1 VGRLLTIYEIGQ
13 QLLEHREPD
22 QVIRTIYR
30 SLFQQLDPDHAVILL
45 VQGEGNYQPLTAHH
59 PFPEKAEEPSA
70 LSRSV
75 LQRAEKT
82 GLAVLATDTRL
93 DERFST
99 STSINKLHIRSILC
113 VPLGKEP
120 VRALV
125 YADRRSRKR
134 LFNREDLE
142 FLTALSVYTALAL
155 ERTEELVRTAEALR
169 ESDEQ
174 LELTRTDL
182 LRHQIVGSSAKLLAA
197 YDALRRFAR
206 TGANVLL
213 RGETGTGKE
222 LFAKAYAANSDRYGK
237 AYVPVAIP
245 TLPATLVES
254 ELFGYVKGAFT
265 EAVRDKKGHLEMADG
280 GVLFLDEVGDIE
292 PQLQAKLLRFLDSGE
307 LYRVGDTSLRR
318 VDVRVVAA
326 TSRSLE
332 KAVET
337 GQFRS
342 DLLARLGQVV
352 KLPPLRE
359 RPEDVPLLVDHF
371 LEMYARGDRKKVFAD
386 EALEVLRSYPWELN
400 VRQLRDV
407 VQYVVSMVDHEVIR
421 PADLP
426 EFLRD
431 TASRPS
437 AGDDLPASPAPPV
450 PPRRLR
456 DVVREAEKR
465 HLIETLRF
473 TGGNKKRAMELLGIA
488 GETFFRR
495 LKEFGLDKLK
505 GV

>member
-1 VGRLLTIYEIGQ
+1 
-13 QLLEHREPD
+13 
-22 QVIRTIYR
+22 
-30 SLFQQLDPDHAVILL
+30 
-45 VQGEGNYQPLTAHH
+45 
-59 PFPEKAEEPSA
+59 
-70 LSRSV
+70 
-75 LQRAEKT
+75 
-82 GLAVLATDTRL
+82 
-93 DERFST
+93 
-99 STSINKLHIRSILC
+99 
-113 VPLGKEP
+113 
-120 VRALV
+120 
-125 YADRRSRKR
+125 
-134 LFNREDLE
+134 
-142 FLTALSVYTALAL
+142 
-155 ERTEELVRTAEALR
+155 
-169 ESDEQ
+169 
-174 LELTRTDL
+174 
-182 LRHQIVGSSAKLLAA
+182 
-197 YDALRRFAR
+197 
-206 TGANVLL
+206 VLL

-222 LFAKAYAANSDRYGK
+222 LFAKAYTANSDRYGK

-407 VQYVVSMVDHEVIR
+407 VQYAVSMVDHEVIR
-421 PADLP
+421 TADLP

-437 AGDDLPASPAPPV
+437 AGHDLPASPAPPV